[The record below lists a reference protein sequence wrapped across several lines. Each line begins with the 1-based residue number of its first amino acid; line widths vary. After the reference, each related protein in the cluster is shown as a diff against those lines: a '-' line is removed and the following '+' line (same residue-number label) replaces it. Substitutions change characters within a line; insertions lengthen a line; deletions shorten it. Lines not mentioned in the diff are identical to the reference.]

1 MNLTFSVALR
11 PSKGTTDF
19 QFRVFFLTRESVY
32 IHICTDKIFN
42 SSTREKKNH
51 QAMVPYF

>member
-32 IHICTDKIFN
+32 IHIRTDKIFN